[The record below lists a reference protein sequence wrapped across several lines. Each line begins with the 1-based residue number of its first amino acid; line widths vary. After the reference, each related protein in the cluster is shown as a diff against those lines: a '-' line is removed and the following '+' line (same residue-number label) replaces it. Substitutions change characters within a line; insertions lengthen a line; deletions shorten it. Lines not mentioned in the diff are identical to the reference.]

1 MIPFKLNQQQFANRF
16 RGILESFSLDL
27 IAKLRKIIQSP
38 PNTTGIKEANI
49 QLFVDYEC
57 ELVLSAWLYIDSEC
71 LKTSEK
77 SQEIAIFE
85 SDFYK
90 KSDFSPEYFSSDF
103 GGLDLMADELR
114 HWFSEC
120 WWKAGG
126 WSYPIYTY
134 LNVHDDFGN
143 GDIIQLTEKIN
154 EI

>member
-16 RGILESFSLDL
+16 RGILEGLSLDL
-27 IAKLRKIIQSP
+27 IAELRKIIQSP
-38 PNTTGIKEANI
+38 PKATDIKEANI

-57 ELVLSAWLYIDSEC
+57 ELVLSAWLYIESKY

-77 SQEIAIFE
+77 SQEIVIFD

-90 KSDFSPEYFSSDF
+90 KADFSPEYFINDF

-114 HWFSEC
+114 LWVSEC

-126 WSYPIYTY
+126 WDYPICTY

-143 GDIIQLTEKIN
+143 GDIIQLTRKMN